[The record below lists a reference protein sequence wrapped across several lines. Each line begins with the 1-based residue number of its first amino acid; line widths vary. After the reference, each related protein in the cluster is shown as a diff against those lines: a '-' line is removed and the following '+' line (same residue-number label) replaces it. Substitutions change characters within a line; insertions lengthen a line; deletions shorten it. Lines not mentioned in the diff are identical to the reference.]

1 MPIEPSLFV
10 ASPFLKRLLLFL
22 LVTALMSFDLT
33 LHGADHSCR
42 KATVGGRL
50 VWDGRSRTT
59 LLEGGGVVL
68 SREIHQ
74 LEARATLIEE
84 EVKRD
89 SPLEHNPGHEMS
101 SAVDV
106 SPHFDLKYTSGMYA
120 SELAQMSSAAAAGR
134 SARARIARLIVA
146 TCRVALSE
154 RKKPAGGRGGGQAK
168 ASS

>member
-1 MPIEPSLFV
+1 M
-10 ASPFLKRLLLFL
+10 
-22 LVTALMSFDLT
+22 
-33 LHGADHSCR
+33 
-42 KATVGGRL
+42 
-50 VWDGRSRTT
+50 
-59 LLEGGGVVL
+59 VL

-106 SPHFDLKYTSGMYA
+106 SMHSELKYASGMYA
-120 SELAQMSSAAAAGR
+120 SEFSHKSSAAAAGR

-146 TCRVALSE
+146 TCRVALSAHRGFNE
-154 RKKPAGGRGGGQAK
+154 VAGVDNAVSISMGGKPI
-168 ASS
+168 SEHIWL